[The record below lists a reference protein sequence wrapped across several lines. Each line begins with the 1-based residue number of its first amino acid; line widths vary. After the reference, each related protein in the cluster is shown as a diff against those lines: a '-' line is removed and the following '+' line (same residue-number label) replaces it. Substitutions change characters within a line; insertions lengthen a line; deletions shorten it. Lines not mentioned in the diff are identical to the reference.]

1 MSELADFITKAERF
15 LKTAKLVLE
24 DGDYASCLSRCY
36 YAMYAITEALLLT
49 KNITTST
56 HKGTISFFGKY
67 FIRTGE
73 LAKEFGKIL
82 NEAYDRRLEGD
93 YGVGLEITEADA
105 TEQLKLAEK
114 YIKTMKDYLKEKKL
128 LPQ

>member
-1 MSELADFITKAERF
+1 MSELTDFISKAERF

-36 YAMYAITEALLLT
+36 YAMYTITEALLLT

-56 HKGTISFFGKY
+56 HKGLISFFGQY
-67 FIRTGE
+67 FIKTGE
-73 LAKEFGKIL
+73 IDRKFGKML

-93 YGVGLEITEADA
+93 YSVGLDIKKADA
-105 TEQLKLAEK
+105 VEQLALADL
-114 YIKTMKDYLKEKKL
+114 YIKTIKDYLIEKK
-128 LPQ
+128 